1 MIRNPNPDDATR
13 AVAWRMGYAMRYR
26 LEFSTRRPWR
36 TLLRDTAANR
46 KRAWRAPL
54 SLASR
59 ELIVS
64 SGKFDLSLHAVCGG
78 RCVLRWGRVL
88 TVWENRHYV
97 RLNDINRGGGETPPH
112 GTPLGCFLS
121 TRLHRPPWPCGPG
134 VDILATHMLSSM
146 TTVSPVG
153 PEC

>member
-64 SGKFDLSLHAVCGG
+64 SGKFDLSLHAVRAVAGACCAGAV
-78 RCVLRWGRVL
+78 C
-88 TVWENRHYV
+88 
-97 RLNDINRGGGETPPH
+97 
-112 GTPLGCFLS
+112 S
-121 TRLHRPPWPCGPG
+121 PCGKIG
-134 VDILATHMLSSM
+134 ITL
-146 TTVSPVG
+146 G
-153 PEC
+153 

>member
-64 SGKFDLSLHAVCGG
+64 SGKFDLSLCDAVCVAARGADGRGVRVGG
-78 RCVLRWGRVL
+78 ATLHRTGHRVA
-88 TVWENRHYV
+88 
-97 RLNDINRGGGETPPH
+97 PH

-121 TRLHRPPWPCGPG
+121 TRLHRPPWPCGHTRDSHAEQYDHCVARG
-134 VDILATHMLSSM
+134 T
-146 TTVSPVG
+146 
-153 PEC
+153 

>member
-64 SGKFDLSLHAVCGG
+64 SGKFDLSSRYMPCAHACAVAGACCAGAVC
-78 RCVLRWGRVL
+78 
-88 TVWENRHYV
+88 
-97 RLNDINRGGGETPPH
+97 
-112 GTPLGCFLS
+112 S
-121 TRLHRPPWPCGPG
+121 PCGKIG
-134 VDILATHMLSSM
+134 ITL
-146 TTVSPVG
+146 G
-153 PEC
+153 